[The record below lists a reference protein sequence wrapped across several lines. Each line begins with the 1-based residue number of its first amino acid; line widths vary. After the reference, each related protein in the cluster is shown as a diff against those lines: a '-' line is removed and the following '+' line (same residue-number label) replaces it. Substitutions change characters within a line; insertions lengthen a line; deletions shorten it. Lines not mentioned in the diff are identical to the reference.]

1 MINIIRGNKK
11 FKSQN
16 SKVKMRFHFDFW
28 LLTFY
33 FFVLASEEKSIK
45 QTNQKL
51 PPVAAQNLLV
61 VGYSFYSNKEC
72 PIFAS
77 AMKMKRE
84 KS

>member
-1 MINIIRGNKK
+1 
-11 FKSQN
+11 
-16 SKVKMRFHFDFW
+16 
-28 LLTFY
+28 LTFD